1 VPGAL
6 TTVTICW
13 TPLEAGY
20 LRDALEA
27 EGIRSFVRESN
38 LGTIDPFVTPAL
50 GGIRLD
56 VDTEFVERARRIVA
70 DVRASLPAPKKGGPA
85 VEEADRCP
93 ACRKPLAEEA
103 DACPSCGWG
112 VDGAGEGEGW
122 APSPGWVPSTSGAF
136 RITERAPG
144 DGKAAAW
151 TVLSLFAGTWLIG
164 QIARSVL
171 DPVAEPR
178 AAQPLAPHD
187 LVLLLVGAPLL
198 IAAGILVARR
208 GMRGRIRPCPSIAGP
223 LARGLAAGVLLDLA
237 VRLFWRGGAFPFRGA
252 VAWFLV
258 PFWGPALA
266 VAWPALT
273 GAGLRRTRA
282 ALGLV
287 RGKGWLREASIG
299 VLAFPA
305 VTGVEILCDRFFHP
319 DPGAAAHIYHA
330 LLSPSGWLRFWAI
343 ASVLVGAPVAEELL
357 FRGAIYRFLR
367 NSTGMAGAVIL
378 SSLLFA
384 ICHQQGW
391 GAIPYLACFGAGAA
405 LLREWRG
412 SLVAPIALHFA
423 AWAWN
428 LAVLYGTR
436 P

>member
-1 VPGAL
+1 MPGAL

-13 TPLEAGY
+13 TPVEAGH
-20 LRDALEA
+20 LRDALAA
-27 EGIRSFVRESN
+27 EGILSFVRESN

-56 VDTEFVERARRIVA
+56 VDSEFADRAREIVA
-70 DVRASLPAPKKGGPA
+70 AVRASVTAAGKRSPEIEGG
-85 VEEADRCP
+85 DLCP
-93 ACRKPLAEEA
+93 ACRRPLAEEA
-103 DACPSCGWG
+103 DACSSCGWRLTE
-112 VDGAGEGEGW
+112 VGEGEDW
-122 APSPGWVPSTSGAF
+122 VPSPGWVPSTSGTF

-151 TVLSLFAGTWLIG
+151 TVLSLFAGTWFIG
-164 QIARSVL
+164 QISQSVA
-171 DPVAEPR
+171 DPVVEPPAR
-178 AAQPLAPHD
+178 RPLAAHD
-187 LVLLLVGAPLL
+187 TAILLVGAPLL
-198 IAAGILVARR
+198 LAAGILVARR
-208 GMRGRIRPCPSIAGP
+208 GFKGRIRPCPSIAGP
-223 LARGLAAGVLLDLA
+223 LARGMAAGVLLDLA
-237 VRLFWRGGAFPFRGA
+237 VRLFWRAGAFPLHGA

-273 GAGLRRTRA
+273 GAGLRGTRA

-287 RGKGWLREASIG
+287 RGKGWLREAAIG
-299 VLAFPA
+299 FLAFP
-305 VTGVEILCDRFFHP
+305 
-319 DPGAAAHIYHA
+319 
-330 LLSPSGWLRFWAI
+330 SSSGWLRFWAI

-367 NSTGMAGAVIL
+367 NSTGVPAAVIL

-412 SLVAPIALHFA
+412 SLVAPVAMHFA
-423 AWAWN
+423 AWVYN
-428 LAVLYGTR
+428 LVLLYGSG